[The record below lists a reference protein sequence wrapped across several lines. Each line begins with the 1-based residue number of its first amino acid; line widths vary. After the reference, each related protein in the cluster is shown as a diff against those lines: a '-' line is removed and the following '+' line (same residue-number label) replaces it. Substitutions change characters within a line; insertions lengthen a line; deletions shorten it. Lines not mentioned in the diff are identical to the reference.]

1 MNDCEKRL
9 VRNLKEKEQEC
20 IILQKKLEAMEVERR
35 EAFSKIDFL
44 EKLNEDKNAEL
55 LRIRQAN
62 DFKKTQVE
70 EL

>member
-1 MNDCEKRL
+1 
-9 VRNLKEKEQEC
+9 
-20 IILQKKLEAMEVERR
+20 MEVERR

>member
-20 IILQKKLEAMEVERR
+20 IMLHSRLETMEHEKR

-44 EKLNEDKNAEL
+44 EKLNEDKNAEI
-55 LRIRQAN
+55 LRIR
-62 DFKKTQVE
+62 
-70 EL
+70 

>member
-20 IILQKKLEAMEVERR
+20 ILLHKRLEAAEHEKR
-35 EAFSKIDFL
+35 EAHAKIDFM

-55 LRIRQAN
+55 QRIRQAM
-62 DFKKTQVE
+62 DFKKSQIDDM
-70 EL
+70 